1 MGRHPGREEKG
12 CLGQGGFTL
21 VELAVVMAIM
31 GILAGAAGT
40 GFFHYYRYSIQ
51 REQEECAKAIYL
63 AVQSELTRCAKS
75 GGLPALAKLCGGG
88 KGGLCCLESRPED
101 YLKYCQGRLEKG
113 GKEEERLLALYG
125 LLDPGLADK
134 SILAEGAAAVWLDPL
149 NGLVSRCYYGPEEAF
164 EVFFGWG
171 DGDAALDGKVVIG
184 GEKPLDGKVVAGGEK
199 ALDGKVVVDSE
210 AAKKWGIG
218 CYGEGQIPGGM
229 EKSASQGKIGNLA
242 LRQEK
247 GVIAVSWQLQA
258 EDMEAWKRLSYEI
271 GIYAGEESICT
282 ILLNADSQEEDSIL
296 GGYSGV
302 PKRLWALD
310 GGSFQTLQAAVCRE
324 GAKEWQCFP
333 VYLEESRYEITCILE
348 GMPEGKQGKRTA
360 SSSNAYQDFSCFS
373 LKEAL
378 LGLSSD
384 GEEEELCCTVVGFG
398 GGMAATAMKESNKIR
413 FPIPKEGGLGEEELE
428 KEELEK
434 EELEEEE
441 LEEEELEEGRAEEDE
456 ENQWRQRHHRGDL
469 RDHDNG
475 GVEPVP
481 FAGGIGPACFQA
493 AHMGG

>member
-171 DGDAALDGKVVIG
+171 DGDAALDGKVV
-184 GEKPLDGKVVAGGEK
+184 
-199 ALDGKVVVDSE
+199 VDSE

-258 EDMEAWKRLSYEI
+258 EDVEAWKRLSYEI

-360 SSSNAYQDFSCFS
+360 SSSDVYRDFSCFS

-428 KEELEK
+428 E

-441 LEEEELEEGRAEEDE
+441 LEEKELEEGRAEEDE

>member
-171 DGDAALDGKVVIG
+171 DGDAALDGKVV
-184 GEKPLDGKVVAGGEK
+184 
-199 ALDGKVVVDSE
+199 VDSE

-360 SSSNAYQDFSCFS
+360 SSSDVYRDFSCFS

-378 LGLSSD
+378 LGLSGD

-428 KEELEK
+428 
-434 EELEEEE
+434 EEE
-441 LEEEELEEGRAEEDE
+441 LEEKELEEGRAEEDE

>member
-63 AVQSELTRCAKS
+63 AVQSVLTRCAKS

-184 GEKPLDGKVVAGGEK
+184 GEK

-258 EDMEAWKRLSYEI
+258 EDVEAWKRLSYEI

-360 SSSNAYQDFSCFS
+360 SSSDVYRDFSCFS

-378 LGLSSD
+378 LGLSGD

-413 FPIPKEGGLGEEELE
+413 FPIPKEGGLGE
-428 KEELEK
+428 EELEK

>member
-171 DGDAALDGKVVIG
+171 DGDAALDGKVV
-184 GEKPLDGKVVAGGEK
+184 
-199 ALDGKVVVDSE
+199 VDSE

-360 SSSNAYQDFSCFS
+360 SSSDVYRDFSCFS

-378 LGLSSD
+378 LGLSGD

-428 KEELEK
+428 E

-441 LEEEELEEGRAEEDE
+441 LEEKELEEGRAEEDE

>member
-171 DGDAALDGKVVIG
+171 DGDAALDGKVV
-184 GEKPLDGKVVAGGEK
+184 
-199 ALDGKVVVDSE
+199 VDSE

-247 GVIAVSWQLQA
+247 GVIAVRWQLQA

-360 SSSNAYQDFSCFS
+360 SSSDVYRDFSCFS

-378 LGLSSD
+378 LGLSGD

-428 KEELEK
+428 E

-441 LEEEELEEGRAEEDE
+441 LEEKELEEGRAEEDE

>member
-1 MGRHPGREEKG
+1 M
-12 CLGQGGFTL
+12 
-21 VELAVVMAIM
+21 
-31 GILAGAAGT
+31 
-40 GFFHYYRYSIQ
+40 
-51 REQEECAKAIYL
+51 
-63 AVQSELTRCAKS
+63 
-75 GGLPALAKLCGGG
+75 
-88 KGGLCCLESRPED
+88 
-101 YLKYCQGRLEKG
+101 
-113 GKEEERLLALYG
+113 
-125 LLDPGLADK
+125 
-134 SILAEGAAAVWLDPL
+134 
-149 NGLVSRCYYGPEEAF
+149 
-164 EVFFGWG
+164 
-171 DGDAALDGKVVIG
+171 
-184 GEKPLDGKVVAGGEK
+184 
-199 ALDGKVVVDSE
+199 VVDSE

-258 EDMEAWKRLSYEI
+258 EDVEAWKRLSYEI

-360 SSSNAYQDFSCFS
+360 SSSDVYRDFSCFS

-428 KEELEK
+428 E

>member
-271 GIYAGEESICT
+271 GIYA
-282 ILLNADSQEEDSIL
+282 D
-296 GGYSGV
+296 
-302 PKRLWALD
+302 
-310 GGSFQTLQAAVCRE
+310 
-324 GAKEWQCFP
+324 
-333 VYLEESRYEITCILE
+333 
-348 GMPEGKQGKRTA
+348 
-360 SSSNAYQDFSCFS
+360 
-373 LKEAL
+373 
-378 LGLSSD
+378 
-384 GEEEELCCTVVGFG
+384 
-398 GGMAATAMKESNKIR
+398 
-413 FPIPKEGGLGEEELE
+413 
-428 KEELEK
+428 
-434 EELEEEE
+434 
-441 LEEEELEEGRAEEDE
+441 GRA
-456 ENQWRQRHHRGDL
+456 H
-469 RDHDNG
+469 
-475 GVEPVP
+475 V
-481 FAGGIGPACFQA
+481 
-493 AHMGG
+493 

>member
-1 MGRHPGREEKG
+1 MGRHPGRKEKG

-40 GFFHYYRYSIQ
+40 GFFHYCRYSRQ

-113 GKEEERLLALYG
+113 REEEERLLALYG
-125 LLDPGLADK
+125 LLDSGLADK
-134 SILAEGAAAVWLDPL
+134 SILAEGAAMVWLDPL
-149 NGLVSRCYYGPEEAF
+149 KGLVSRCYYGPEEAF
-164 EVFFGWG
+164 EALFGWE
-171 DGDAALDGKVVIG
+171 DGEAAMDGKVVIDG
-184 GEKPLDGKVVAGGEK
+184 G
-199 ALDGKVVVDSE
+199 
-210 AAKKWGIG
+210 AAKEWGIG
-218 CYGEGQIPGGM
+218 CYGEGLLLEGTDKG
-229 EKSASQGKIGNLA
+229 ASQGRIRNLA

-247 GVIAVSWQLQA
+247 GVTAVSWQLQA

-282 ILLNADSQEEDSIL
+282 ILLNADSREEGSIL

-302 PKRLWALD
+302 PKGLWALD
-310 GGSFQTLQAAVCRE
+310 GGSFQTLQATVCRE
-324 GAKEWQCFP
+324 GTKEWQCFP
-333 VYLEESRYEITCILE
+333 VYLEESRYQITCILE

-360 SSSNAYQDFSCFS
+360 SSSDVYQDFSCFS

-378 LGLSSD
+378 LGLSDD

-413 FPIPKEGGLGEEELE
+413 FPIPKEGELEEEGLE
-428 KEELEK
+428 EEGLEEEEPEK

-441 LEEEELEEGRAEEDE
+441 LEEGMAEEDE
-456 ENQWRQRHHRGDL
+456 ENRWWQRYNRSDL
-469 RDHDNG
+469 RDYDNG

-493 AHMGG
+493 AYVGG

>member
-171 DGDAALDGKVVIG
+171 DGDAALDGKVV
-184 GEKPLDGKVVAGGEK
+184 
-199 ALDGKVVVDSE
+199 VDSE

-258 EDMEAWKRLSYEI
+258 EDVEAWKRLSYEI

-302 PKRLWALD
+302 PKRLWALN

-360 SSSNAYQDFSCFS
+360 SSSDVYRDFSCFS